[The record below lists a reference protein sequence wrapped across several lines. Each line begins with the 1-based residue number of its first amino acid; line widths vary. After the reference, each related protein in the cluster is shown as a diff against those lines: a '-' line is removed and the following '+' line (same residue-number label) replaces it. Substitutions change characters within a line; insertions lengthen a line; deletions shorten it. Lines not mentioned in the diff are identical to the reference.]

1 MSKLTYV
8 NFADFAAMDK
18 ELNLT
23 LKQAGTIRNRIQVLA
38 VGIVSFAALKGN
50 YNVTRAKTLVDGLVG
65 FKQDALIEFF
75 SVVGI
80 NFDAEGNVSCD
91 KSKMTSENMTKLK
104 AKHWYEYKK
113 TNPYAGFDLNEVL
126 AKSLKQA
133 YVAMNKEGDDAKLVH
148 VDADTLAKLEALVP
162 AELRPKKPAMKKASE
177 KASESTTLKE
187 VPKAKTVKKTAVKKT
202 TANRA
207 TKVPAKQAKAA

>member
-1 MSKLTYV
+1 MSKLKYL
-8 NFADFAAMDK
+8 NFTDFAEMDK
-18 ELNLT
+18 ELKLT
-23 LKQAGTIRNRIQVLA
+23 LEAAATVRGRIQVLA

-80 NFDAEGNVSCD
+80 NFDESGAVTCD
-91 KSKMTSENMTKLK
+91 KSKMTAENMNTLK

-113 TNPYAGFDLNEVL
+113 SNPYAGFDLAAVM
-126 AKSLKQA
+126 AKTLKQA
-133 YVAMNKEGDDAKLVH
+133 YIAMNKDGDDAELVH
-148 VDADTLAKLEALVP
+148 VDEIMLAKLEALVP
-162 AELRPKKPAMKKASE
+162 ADMRPKKPAMKAAHVKASATIALE
-177 KASESTTLKE
+177 AIPE
-187 VPKAKTVKKTAVKKT
+187 VKVVKKTPVKKS

-207 TKVPAKQAKAA
+207 TKVKNAA